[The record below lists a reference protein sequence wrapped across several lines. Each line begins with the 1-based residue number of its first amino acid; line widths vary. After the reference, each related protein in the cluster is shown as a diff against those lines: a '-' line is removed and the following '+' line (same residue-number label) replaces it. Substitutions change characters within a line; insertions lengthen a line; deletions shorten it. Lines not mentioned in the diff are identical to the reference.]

1 MGNVHMAL
9 IELNLAQKISQQAG
23 GESGGRTSGM
33 SSSSL
38 QQAFSIFKYKQLIEE
53 CLQKKFREAKAS
65 TTTVARRAKMEL
77 DNQQNE
83 VLEER

>member
-23 GESGGRTSGM
+23 GDSSSRSSGA

-53 CLQKKFREAKAS
+53 YLEKKFSESKG
-65 TTTVARRAKMEL
+65 TT
-77 DNQQNE
+77 NGS
-83 VLEER
+83 